1 MTTALSSTRPASLR
15 SLFYPFFFSR
25 QMERGTGTSLIT
37 RNQHLGLLNKQ
48 HYSLPLSNNSVSLY
62 IYKEKHFK
70 CVFKKMLMKY
80 PQRVRISS
88 VSPVRRLSIYIYTV
102 FAYIHIYICMTIYLK
117 WPLCAV
123 CPSRRSWRMGWKG
136 VCCSMLSLCVP
147 VFVFD
152 FGMNLWP
159 AQHWSWLW
167 AKCVTY
173 CLSIKLLIIA
183 YMCLGQPG
191 LFHTAAQLKAVQ
203 WHAASTCEVR
213 VQKQTT
219 FFLLTSYCPG
229 VNLSH

>member
-88 VSPVRRLSIYIYTV
+88 VSPVRRLGIYIYTV
-102 FAYIHIYICMTIYLK
+102 FAYIHIYIYVLLYISSGLYALFVLLVVPGE
-117 WPLCAV
+117 WGGRVSAV
-123 CPSRRSWRMGWKG
+123 P
-136 VCCSMLSLCVP
+136 CCLFVFLSLYLILGWTC
-147 VFVFD
+147 D
-152 FGMNLWP
+152 L
-159 AQHWSWLW
+159 
-167 AKCVTY
+167 
-173 CLSIKLLIIA
+173 LSIGHG
-183 YMCLGQPG
+183 CG
-191 LFHTAAQLKAVQ
+191 LNVLPTASALN
-203 WHAASTCEVR
+203 
-213 VQKQTT
+213 
-219 FFLLTSYCPG
+219 FL
-229 VNLSH
+229 